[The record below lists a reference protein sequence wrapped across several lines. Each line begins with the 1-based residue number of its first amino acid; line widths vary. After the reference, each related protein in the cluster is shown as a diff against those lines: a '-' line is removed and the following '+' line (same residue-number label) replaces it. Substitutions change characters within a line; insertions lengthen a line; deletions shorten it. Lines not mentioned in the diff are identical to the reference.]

1 MIVTLATSLAILF
14 SIYLLEQNL
23 DATFVL
29 SYPADAPNLFF
40 LDIQPSQREEFS
52 RTLGLSAEYYP
63 VVHARVT
70 AINGRPV
77 DLEKERRRT
86 GDNLAREFALTYR
99 DHLLD
104 DEVVSKGASLYGPR
118 GEGARV
124 SVLDNVLAMADIS
137 LGDVISFTVQGV
149 PLDARVTS
157 IRTRTRKTIRPFF
170 YFLFPEETLKD
181 APQTIFTAVRVDREG
196 ASALQAAV
204 ASRFPNVSVIDAS
217 DTIAV
222 FARVM
227 RRLSSVVRFFTL
239 FGVGAGLLLVVS
251 SIFATRF
258 ARIQE
263 AVYFKV
269 LGAGRRFVLTV
280 CALEHLIIGLL
291 GATLALGMSQ
301 AATWLI
307 SSRFLDIP
315 YRTFPTASVLMVGMT
330 TLLVMAVGLL
340 TSLSILGQKPVVFL
354 REQADE

>member
-1 MIVTLATSLAILF
+1 
-14 SIYLLEQNL
+14 
-23 DATFVL
+23 
-29 SYPADAPNLFF
+29 
-40 LDIQPSQREEFS
+40 
-52 RTLGLSAEYYP
+52 
-63 VVHARVT
+63 
-70 AINGRPV
+70 
-77 DLEKERRRT
+77 
-86 GDNLAREFALTYR
+86 
-99 DHLLD
+99 
-104 DEVVSKGASLYGPR
+104 
-118 GEGARV
+118 
-124 SVLDNVLAMADIS
+124 
-137 LGDVISFTVQGV
+137 
-149 PLDARVTS
+149 
-157 IRTRTRKTIRPFF
+157 
-170 YFLFPEETLKD
+170 
-181 APQTIFTAVRVDREG
+181 
-196 ASALQAAV
+196 
-204 ASRFPNVSVIDAS
+204 VSVIDAS